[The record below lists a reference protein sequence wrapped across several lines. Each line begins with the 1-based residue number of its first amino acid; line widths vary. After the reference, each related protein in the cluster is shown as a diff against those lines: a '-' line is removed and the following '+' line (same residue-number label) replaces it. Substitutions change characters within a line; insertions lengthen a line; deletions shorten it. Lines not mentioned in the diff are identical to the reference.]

1 MAPKYSYVV
10 TKKNGQTFEKK
21 YRVDAD
27 FVPSE
32 IAEIHMD
39 FIENYCVANNKIDW
53 LLEEVNTSEYT
64 TEKKNK
70 ETGEK
75 ETKTVKCDN
84 YPFVMLRADFA
95 KKFFP
100 SIIKGIEKKETVKDR
115 LNKKYGRK

>member
-1 MAPKYSYVV
+1 
-10 TKKNGQTFEKK
+10 
-21 YRVDAD
+21 
-27 FVPSE
+27 
-32 IAEIHMD
+32 MD
-39 FIENYCVANNKIDW
+39 FIENYCVANNELDW
-53 LLEEVNTSEYT
+53 LLEEVNTTEYT

-75 ETKTVKCDN
+75 EIKTVKCDN
-84 YPFVMLRADFA
+84 YPFVMLRADFV